1 MLNLELAKY
10 HYIAVT
16 DKNNSPSSPQQRFNF
31 IPHNTDQVKHI
42 CKFHGAK
49 DPEHLD
55 HLISKETERRKKLPT
70 YDDTSEQS
78 KLAYAYEL
86 YITRVL
92 GNGELSFSTDYSSTV
107 SEIEDWS
114 VLRKKFKSEILID
127 RWCWNYMTFEFD
139 LQAKVVKIKT
149 ASNVD
154 GLERVHYDVN
164 VLKTEMPMTQ
174 KALDFYVK
182 ILDKRVDLAAEADY
196 ENKLRMKRLKAI
208 QDLRKDRIDK
218 LRYAL

>member
-16 DKNNSPSSPQQRFNF
+16 DKNNHPSNPQQRFNF
-31 IPHNTDQVKHI
+31 IPHNTDQVKSI

-55 HLISKETERRKKLPT
+55 HLITKETERRKTLPR
-70 YDDTSEQS
+70 YDVNSEQS
-78 KLAYAYEL
+78 KLAHVYETF
-86 YITRVL
+86 ITRVL
-92 GNGELSFSTDYSSTV
+92 GSVEPFSTDFSSTI

-114 VLRKKFKSEILID
+114 VLRKKFESEILID
-127 RWCWNYMTFEFD
+127 RWCWNYMTFVFD
-139 LQAKVVKIKT
+139 LQAQVVKIKT

-164 VLKTEMPMTQ
+164 VLKTEMPMTE
-174 KALDFYVK
+174 KALGFYVRL
-182 ILDKRVDLAAEADY
+182 LDKRVDVAAEAQY
-196 ENKLRMKRLKAI
+196 EENLRMKRLKAI
-208 QDLRKDRIDK
+208 QDLRKDKIDK